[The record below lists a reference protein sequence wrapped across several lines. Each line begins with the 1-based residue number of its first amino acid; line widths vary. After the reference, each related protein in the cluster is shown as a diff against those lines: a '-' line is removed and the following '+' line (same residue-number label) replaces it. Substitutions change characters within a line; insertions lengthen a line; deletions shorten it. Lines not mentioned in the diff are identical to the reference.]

1 MSQTPPF
8 DCFIYRNMEKR
19 CFYMFR
25 KGTACVLAALM
36 VFGTVSVCS
45 AAETD
50 TGNRREVSRYEAEI
64 SPFYVVIKQINRT
77 LSFSGNCAQCK
88 VSINVLP
95 GRADRITYTLVL
107 ERKSGSSYSPVKTW
121 SNQTASVNS
130 AGKATIQKEYNVSTR
145 GTYRIRVSGT
155 VYKGTGAVESFRNVV
170 SSGVEY

>member
-1 MSQTPPF
+1 
-8 DCFIYRNMEKR
+8 
-19 CFYMFR
+19 MFR

-77 LSFSGNCAQCK
+77 LSFSGNCAQCSMDIS
-88 VSINVLP
+88 VSP
-95 GRADRITYTLVL
+95 GRADRIVYTLVL

-121 SNQTASVNS
+121 SNQTVSVSSSGRAS
-130 AGKATIQKEYNVSTR
+130 IWKEYNVSTR

>member
-1 MSQTPPF
+1 
-8 DCFIYRNMEKR
+8 
-19 CFYMFR
+19 MFR

-36 VFGTVSVCS
+36 VLGTVSVCS
-45 AAETD
+45 AAET
-50 TGNRREVSRYEAEI
+50 NIENNREVSHYETEI
-64 SPFYVVIKQINRT
+64 SPLYVVIRQIYRT

-95 GRADRITYTLVL
+95 DRADRIVYTLVL

-121 SNQTASVNS
+121 KNQTASLSSVD
-130 AGKATIQKEYNVSTR
+130 KADIEKEYNVSTR

-155 VYKGTGAVESFRNVV
+155 VYKGTSTVDSFSNVV